1 MAESD
6 SEYSCSSSGSGSD
19 VSLNLKVPSENE
31 PKNIFKND
39 GSFLKMFQLLQ
50 REGKPSSEQASGDQT
65 PPPPPAEDSPPN
77 SSTSPPSSPTPSP
90 NSKFS
95 SPPSSSSEKES
106 TRKKSLMSFVGKR
119 RGGKVLPTGV
129 VKKQRK
135 DDPVKE
141 SGCPKD
147 AWSQYMEEVRKYKEL
162 SCEEEGKT
170 RPLVK

>member
-6 SEYSCSSSGSGSD
+6 SYESSSSSD
-19 VSLNLKVPSENE
+19 SDDSSPSKKDLASNQ

-50 REGKPSSEQASGDQT
+50 KESNSESAASSTETPPAEASPPSATASAPSTVSQSSSQTSSEQNTSSKD
-65 PPPPPAEDSPPN
+65 PA
-77 SSTSPPSSPTPSP
+77 
-90 NSKFS
+90 K
-95 SPPSSSSEKES
+95 
-106 TRKKSLMSFVGKR
+106 KKSLMSFVGKR

-135 DDPVKE
+135 DDPVRE
-141 SGCPKD
+141 GNPKD

-162 SCEEEGKT
+162 SCEEEEKT

>member
-6 SEYSCSSSGSGSD
+6 SESSCSSSGSGSD
-19 VSLNLKVPSENE
+19 ANAGVKAQSENE
-31 PKNIFKND
+31 PRNVFKND

-50 REGKPSSEQASGDQT
+50 KTMDVPAVQT
-65 PPPPPAEDSPPN
+65 PTTEASLPK
-77 SSTSPPSSPTPSP
+77 SSTSPPPSPTP
-90 NSKFS
+90 
-95 SPPSSSSEKES
+95 PPSSSHYSSQSSASEKEAA
-106 TRKKSLMSFVGKR
+106 RKKSLMSFVGKR